1 MKISQ
6 IGEFGLIQRI
16 RSSLRAFQQGAVVG
30 IGDDTA
36 VVEVSSGDL
45 LLFTSDTLVEDIHFK
60 WDYTSLRELGWKALA
75 VNISDIAAMG
85 GSPTYCLVSLGL
97 SKDKETSLVDEL
109 YEGLK
114 EVASLSKVGIIG
126 GDLVYSSVFFIT
138 ISLLGQ
144 AKREEIILRSGAQ
157 EGDLIY
163 VTGELGTAAAG
174 LACLEKS
181 SLLIG
186 QSVRE
191 SLIERHLKP
200 FPRLREG
207 QEIGRRR
214 IASAMIDISDGLA
227 SDLTRLGKESDKGAV
242 VWEEKLP
249 VAPSSKTV
257 AKTLKQSFLKW
268 VLYGGEDYELLFTVP
283 PNKRKLVQEELDFS
297 CSLIG
302 EVVDKREGISIIN
315 KRGTR
320 TRIEGGGYD
329 HFLKKD
335 DSCI

>member
-1 MKISQ
+1 
-6 IGEFGLIQRI
+6 L
-16 RSSLRAFQQGAVVG
+16 
-30 IGDDTA
+30 
-36 VVEVSSGDL
+36 
-45 LLFTSDTLVEDIHFK
+45 
-60 WDYTSLRELGWKALA
+60 
-75 VNISDIAAMG
+75 
-85 GSPTYCLVSLGL
+85 P
-97 SKDKETSLVDEL
+97 
-109 YEGLK
+109 
-114 EVASLSKVGIIG
+114 
-126 GDLVYSSVFFIT
+126 
-138 ISLLGQ
+138 
-144 AKREEIILRSGAQ
+144 
-157 EGDLIY
+157 
-163 VTGELGTAAAG
+163 
-174 LACLEKS
+174 
-181 SLLIG
+181 IG

-207 QEIGRRR
+207 QEISRRR

-242 VWEEKLP
+242 VWEEKIP
-249 VAPSSKTV
+249 VAPLSKTL

-268 VLYGGEDYELLFTVP
+268 ALYGGEDYELLFTVP
-283 PNKRKLVQEELDFS
+283 PDKRKLVEEELDFS